1 MLLGG
6 GGVVVFSG
14 GCWLCGG
21 PVAVGNGSVRG
32 LCGSGSLS
40 DEEEDEESEDEE
52 DDDGVV
58 LFGGRSPSGSSGAR
72 LAVLTGRSREPVARC
87 CGRLLPV
94 SVSIG
99 GGSST
104 CIWVAVRSSAAVGG
118 APKSTYLDP
127 AMLF

>member
-1 MLLGG
+1 MVLPIILGGVLLLCRALAPVSDGRDCRSCGRCRCGGVPDGKPGSRATGGVLLDG

-40 DEEEDEESEDEE
+40 DEEGDEESEDEE

-58 LFGGRSPSGSSGAR
+58 LFGGCSPSGSSGAR
-72 LAVLTGRSREPVARC
+72 LAVLTGRS
-87 CGRLLPV
+87 
-94 SVSIG
+94 
-99 GGSST
+99 
-104 CIWVAVRSSAAVGG
+104 
-118 APKSTYLDP
+118 
-127 AMLF
+127 

>member
-1 MLLGG
+1 MLGTLGGVLLLCRALAPIGSNGRGCRFGGRCRCVWVPDTKPGSLSGTGRVVLGG

-72 LAVLTGRSREPVARC
+72 LAVLTGRS
-87 CGRLLPV
+87 
-94 SVSIG
+94 
-99 GGSST
+99 
-104 CIWVAVRSSAAVGG
+104 
-118 APKSTYLDP
+118 
-127 AMLF
+127 

>member
-1 MLLGG
+1 MALSIILGGVLLLCRALAPFSDGRDCRSCGRCRCVWVPDSKPGSRSGTGRVLLGG

-52 DDDGVV
+52 DDDCAV
-58 LFGGRSPSGSSGAR
+58 LSGGRSPSGSSGAR
-72 LAVLTGRSREPVARC
+72 LAVLTGRS
-87 CGRLLPV
+87 
-94 SVSIG
+94 
-99 GGSST
+99 
-104 CIWVAVRSSAAVGG
+104 
-118 APKSTYLDP
+118 
-127 AMLF
+127 

>member
-40 DEEEDEESEDEE
+40 EDMLEDVSEELDELLSAI
-52 DDDGVV
+52 
-58 LFGGRSPSGSSGAR
+58 GSAAGCSS
-72 LAVLTGRSREPVARC
+72 LLTG
-87 CGRLLPV
+87 G
-94 SVSIG
+94 
-99 GGSST
+99 
-104 CIWVAVRSSAAVGG
+104 
-118 APKSTYLDP
+118 
-127 AMLF
+127 